1 LFVALV
7 CGAAANAEHLS
18 SPVLVLLAYACGL
31 VLLYRL
37 HRRK

>member
-18 SPVLVLLAYACGL
+18 SPVLALSFASAKVVFVL
-31 VLLYRL
+31 VTIV
-37 HRRK
+37 